1 MVNNLTETPPRDR
14 SHSESVWPQ
23 AGQSHVDTVDRV
35 AAPILRQ
42 AACDF
47 STVYEGSVKFENEL
61 VWGRLC
67 LDTTVSVVTD
77 LSGSFSKNRGAE
89 TDHRVIRLK
98 PGYIFDF
105 ILPLTDRQGVK
116 WASKSTV
123 PIGSIC
129 EDTISELDGLVLYT
143 TTILESS
150 PESDT
155 GVSNVGDVT
164 YLRPEPVASYLTTG
178 LQTSTFVAPLPAL
191 GSAPLEKFCVQVLEV
206 DPVTLN

>member
-1 MVNNLTETPPRDR
+1 MVNSLFETPPRDH
-14 SHSESVWPQ
+14 SHGETVWPQ
-23 AGQSHVDTVDRV
+23 AGQPRADTVDDF

-42 AACDF
+42 TASDF

-67 LDTTVSVVTD
+67 LDTVVSVVPD

-89 TDHRVIRLK
+89 TNHRVIRLE
-98 PGYIFDF
+98 PNYIFDF

-123 PIGSIC
+123 PIDSIC
-129 EDTISELDGLVLYT
+129 EDTICELDGLVLDT
-143 TTILESS
+143 ATILESS

-155 GVSNVGDVT
+155 GVSFVGHVT

-178 LQTSTFVAPLPAL
+178 LRLAPL
-191 GSAPLEKFCVQVLEV
+191 
-206 DPVTLN
+206 